1 MSEDSTKE
9 KLHIDSMDLNVRKD
23 LFNKFVDAGGQVD
36 AKKHTQKIVKAPPK
50 KRPPVQEAK
59 SSPSTAQKEQKEA
72 PKKKPVAA
80 KPKKKNGSIFN
91 AVELSAEEKAPIG
104 TRFAFWL
111 DAIKHGTVNLVG
123 NKVSPSF
130 YTFITRNVINLL
142 VENQSTLISALYPN
156 NVMAEGHKLTHED
169 IVKTFTDEEDL
180 EILQRYTEI
189 YNEAHYREFVA
200 KYKNAVAN
208 LTPADFIDVLIKMIR
223 PIFITKNYSNRIKIS
238 AENVLII
245 YAKEEGMSKALLNKK
260 LLMFKKSLD
269 IIYGDYYNKL
279 FSLLKFATKLNI
291 GELTVMLNLLNIGE
305 EDYVGYY
312 TKKRK
317 EEDKLKE
324 KEIEDSKKE
333 IGKSEQEERYDK
345 LIETGLDLIDNI
357 VDYEKLKTNLD
368 YIDINDKVYRA
379 MTLCDYLDSEYSV
392 IFSNKYVK
400 YNIILEDHTKVD
412 YATDFNHAIMDISEL
427 NSKLN
432 EYYSIANSIVELNS
446 DADVRVSNRSVL
458 MKERTAQLSLI
469 SKNIRSQYAS
479 IIGSLKKSIDRLM
492 LNKEERSRIIGNPD
506 EVITLSSSKDSGG
519 KKRLSGSTVM
529 IALTEAFYYITALNF
544 LLTNGELSGN
554 GMLIDEATAH
564 HPKVD
569 LREPEDLE
577 REAKAEEE
585 AKKEEVAAAALKSAY
600 IEENETN
607 EDGIIEIDGL
617 NDSDDETL
625 VVMNATDDDNGEDS
639 LIHTSKV

>member
-1 MSEDSTKE
+1 MSDDSTKE
-9 KLHIDSMDLNVRKD
+9 KLNIDSMDLNVRKD

-36 AKKHTQKIVKAPPK
+36 AKKHTQKIVKAPPRK
-50 KRPPVQEAK
+50 KAPVQEVKSNNTPAK
-59 SSPSTAQKEQKEA
+59 KEQKEA
-72 PKKKPVAA
+72 PKQKPIA
-80 KPKKKNGSIFN
+80 KPKKKNDSIFN
-91 AVELSAEEKAPIG
+91 AVELSAEDKAPIG
-104 TRFAFWL
+104 TRFIFWL
-111 DAIKHGTVNLVG
+111 DAVKHSTINLVG
-123 NKVSPSF
+123 NKISPSF
-130 YTFITRNVINLL
+130 YTFVTRTLINLL
-142 VENQSTLISALYPN
+142 VENQSTLMSALYPH
-156 NVMAEGHKLTHED
+156 NVMTDGHKLTHED

-189 YNEAHYREFVA
+189 YKEETYREFVS
-200 KYKNAVAN
+200 KYKNVVAN
-208 LTPADFIDVLIKMIR
+208 LTPADYIDVIIKMIK

-260 LLMFKKSLD
+260 LLLFKKSVD
-269 IIYGDYYNKL
+269 VIYGDYYNKL

-291 GELTVMLNLLNIGE
+291 NELSVLLNLLNISE

-317 EEDKLKE
+317 EENKKKE

-333 IGKSEQEERYDK
+333 IGKTEEEEKYDK
-345 LIETGLDLIDNI
+345 LIETGLDLIDSI

-368 YIDINDKVYRA
+368 YIDVNDKVYRA

-400 YNIILEDHTKVD
+400 YNIILDDHQKID

-432 EYYSIANSIVELNS
+432 EYYSIASSIVEINS

-458 MKERTAQLSLI
+458 LKERTAQLSLI
-469 SKNIRSQYAS
+469 SKNIRSQYANVIS
-479 IIGSLKKSIDRLM
+479 GLKKSIDRLM
-492 LNKEERSRIIGNPD
+492 LNKEERNRIIGNPD
-506 EVITLSSSKDSGG
+506 EVLSLSASKDSGG

-529 IALTEAFYYITALNF
+529 TALTEAFYYITALNF
-544 LLTNGELSGN
+544 LLTSGELSGN
-554 GMLIDEATAH
+554 GMLVDQATAH
-564 HPKVD
+564 KPKPD
-569 LREPEDLE
+569 IRETEDTE
-577 REAKAEEE
+577 HEHKDDKTEE
-585 AKKEEVAAAALKSAY
+585 AAPKSAY

-607 EDGIIEIDGL
+607 DEGIIEIEGL
-617 NDSDDETL
+617 KEGDDETL
-625 VVMNATDDDNGEDS
+625 VVMNATDEENGEDS